1 MKTTDNRN
9 WRSDRIASGVATR
22 FHRVETKASDP
33 TGWNPV
39 ATRARRRAAFTLI
52 EVLVVIVIITVL
64 ASFVTLNIVNK
75 PSEAR
80 AAAAKL
86 QVKELQSALQIY
98 RAEQGRYP
106 TQAQGLEALVTKP
119 TTEPMPPNYP
129 ADGYL
134 STTSLP
140 KDPWKYDYVYL
151 VPGRKGEPYEVIS
164 YGSDGEPGGE
174 GDAAD
179 ITSSDP

>member
-1 MKTTDNRN
+1 MLRPLMKITDNSN
-9 WRSDRIASGVATR
+9 SRSNSG
-22 FHRVETKASDP
+22 
-33 TGWNPV
+33 
-39 ATRARRRAAFTLI
+39 FTLI
-52 EVLVVIVIITVL
+52 EVLVVIVIITIL

-86 QVKELQSALQIY
+86 QVKELQSALQVY
-98 RAEQGRYP
+98 RTEQGRYP
-106 TQAQGLEALVTKP
+106 TQGQGLEALVAKP

-129 ADGYL
+129 AEGYL
-134 STTSLP
+134 SATSLP

-164 YGSDGEPGGE
+164 YGSDGEPGGD

-179 ITSSDP
+179 ISSSDP